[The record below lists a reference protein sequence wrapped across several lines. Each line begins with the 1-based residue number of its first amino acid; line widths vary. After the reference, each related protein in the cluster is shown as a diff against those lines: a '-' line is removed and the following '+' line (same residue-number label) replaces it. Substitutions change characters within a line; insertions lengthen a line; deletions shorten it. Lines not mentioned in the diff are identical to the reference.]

1 MMTRDIKINAN
12 VIWSVLSEKESVT
25 IREISELT
33 NFKESLILLA
43 LGWLAK
49 ENKITFSDRDGVLE
63 VSLKSVLT
71 DIYY

>member
-1 MMTRDIKINAN
+1 MITRDIKINAN
-12 VIWSVLSEKESVT
+12 TIWNLLSEKESVT

-43 LGWLAK
+43 LGWLSK

>member
-1 MMTRDIKINAN
+1 MITRDIRINAN
-12 VIWSVLSEKESVT
+12 AIWNLLSEKGSIT

-43 LGWLAK
+43 LGWLSR

>member
-1 MMTRDIKINAN
+1 MITRDIKINAN
-12 VIWSVLSEKESVT
+12 VIWNLLSEKEGVT

-43 LGWLAK
+43 LGWLSK

>member
-1 MMTRDIKINAN
+1 MITRDIRINAN
-12 VIWSVLSEKESVT
+12 AIWNLLSEKSSIT

-43 LGWLAK
+43 LGWLSR